1 MTIFLRCVCL
11 CGVVAILAPII
22 LAYYI
27 ALLLLILVLELLVYG
42 NVKNVI
48 NDWLKIVY
56 IDIRIFMKIIEY
68 GFSTLVMAWKS
79 YKKNWS

>member
-11 CGVVAILAPII
+11 CGVVVILTPI
-22 LAYYI
+22 LLTYYI
-27 ALLLLILVLELLVYG
+27 TLLLLVLVLHLLIHGSARGVIKEWIKVVYVG
-42 NVKNVI
+42 I
-48 NDWLKIVY
+48 H
-56 IDIRIFMKIIEY
+56 IFMKIIEY